1 MGNHRVRTAVIPVA
15 GLGTRFL
22 PVTKAVPKEML
33 PIVDRPCIS
42 YIVAEAVAAGI
53 ERVVFVTSKGKDAL
67 IDYFDRSPHLESHLA
82 ANGKTELLE
91 TVLEAARLAE
101 VVSVRQGEALGLG
114 HAVLTA
120 KPAVADEPFAVL
132 LGDDIIDSNTPAI
145 QQLIDARNGPD
156 QAVVALMEVPQEETR
171 RYGVCAGPWLD
182 SNRMK
187 VDTMVEKPDP
197 KVAPGRHAIVGRYV
211 LPPEV
216 FSILE
221 ETPRGTGGEIQLT
234 DAIFQLAEQGRV
246 TGLVFEGRR
255 FDTGNV
261 LGLLEASLYFT
272 SKRPEYRDGL
282 RAMLSRMDIG

>member
-1 MGNHRVRTAVIPVA
+1 
-15 GLGTRFL
+15 
-22 PVTKAVPKEML
+22 
-33 PIVDRPCIS
+33 
-42 YIVAEAVAAGI
+42 
-53 ERVVFVTSKGKDAL
+53 
-67 IDYFDRSPHLESHLA
+67 
-82 ANGKTELLE
+82 
-91 TVLEAARLAE
+91 
-101 VVSVRQGEALGLG
+101 
-114 HAVLTA
+114 
-120 KPAVADEPFAVL
+120 
-132 LGDDIIDSNTPAI
+132 
-145 QQLIDARNGPD
+145 
-156 QAVVALMEVPQEETR
+156 
-171 RYGVCAGPWLD
+171 
-182 SNRMK
+182 MK

-221 ETPRGTGGEIQLT
+221 KTPRGTGGEVQLT

-261 LGLLEASLYFT
+261 LGLLEASLHFT